1 MIIEA
6 SIPQSVTE
14 YNSVDELDQEVLRII
29 NEEDA
34 VSFDVLVTLM
44 PGYSWNRI
52 FHAVDQLARS
62 GKIVL
67 RRHGFN
73 YTIFSRRYTA

>member
-1 MIIEA
+1 MIIDA
-6 SIPQSVTE
+6 IIPQSVTD
-14 YNSVDELDQEVLRII
+14 YNSVDELDQEVLRMV

-73 YTIFSRRYTA
+73 YTIFSHRYTA

>member
-29 NEEDA
+29 NDEDA
-34 VSFDVLVTLM
+34 VSLDVLVTLM

-52 FHAVDQLARS
+52 FHAIDQLARS

-73 YTIFSRRYTA
+73 YTIFSHRYTA